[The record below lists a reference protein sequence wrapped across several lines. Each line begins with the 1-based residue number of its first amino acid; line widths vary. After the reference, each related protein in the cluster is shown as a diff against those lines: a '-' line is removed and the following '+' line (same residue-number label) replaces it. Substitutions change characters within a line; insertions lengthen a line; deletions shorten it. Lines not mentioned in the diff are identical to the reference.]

1 MSRKNYT
8 KYSSKKEENKIKE
21 EQENIVSDQESNES
35 NFLDEIK
42 NVEDIAVTGIVTSCV
57 KLNVRKEPNKDS
69 DIISVLNQY
78 TEVNIDLTNSTED
91 FYKITTFD
99 GLDGYC
105 MKRFIA
111 ISK

>member
-8 KYSSKKEENKIKE
+8 RYSSKKE
-21 EQENIVSDQESNES
+21 ENIVSDQESNEMD
-35 NFLDEIK
+35 FLDEIK
-42 NVEDIAVTGIVTSCV
+42 NVEDIAVTGIVIGCV

-78 TEVNIDLTNSTED
+78 TEVNIDLTNSTKD

-99 GLDGYC
+99 GLNGYC
-105 MKRFIA
+105 IKRFIA

>member
-8 KYSSKKEENKIKE
+8 IYSSKKEENK
-21 EQENIVSDQESNES
+21 
-35 NFLDEIK
+35 IK
-42 NVEDIAVTGIVTSCV
+42 NVEDIAVTGIVTNCV

-105 MKRFIA
+105 MKIFIA